1 MPAESPFMRN
11 GASIRTSRT
20 RKKSSLTKSKIAG
33 EASSASVSKKKKAV
47 DGAEAGLN
55 RTRQRILDVAIQE
68 FSAKGYDGARVDDIM
83 RLAKVSKNLIYHY
96 FGSKE
101 KLFIAVL
108 ESAYQGMH
116 TYQMSWPLDVSSPID
131 GIRKLVRSTFKY
143 WRDNPEFIGLLN
155 SENFHKGKHL
165 RKSKLTKA
173 GYSGLLGNIASLLK
187 EGEEAGDFR
196 SGVDPVEFYI
206 SISALAY
213 HYLSNRYT
221 LSYLLDRKFST
232 EDEMNVRIRHIE
244 DLTLGYLCFGA
255 QKRR

>member
-1 MPAESPFMRN
+1 
-11 GASIRTSRT
+11 
-20 RKKSSLTKSKIAG
+20 
-33 EASSASVSKKKKAV
+33 
-47 DGAEAGLN
+47 
-55 RTRQRILDVAIQE
+55 
-68 FSAKGYDGARVDDIM
+68 M

-187 EGEEAGDFR
+187 EGEDAGDFR

-232 EDEMNVRIRHIE
+232 EDEMNVRIQHIV
-244 DLTLGYLCFGA
+244 DLTLGYLRFGA

>member
-1 MPAESPFMRN
+1 M
-11 GASIRTSRT
+11 
-20 RKKSSLTKSKIAG
+20 
-33 EASSASVSKKKKAV
+33 
-47 DGAEAGLN
+47 
-55 RTRQRILDVAIQE
+55 
-68 FSAKGYDGARVDDIM
+68 
-83 RLAKVSKNLIYHY
+83 
-96 FGSKE
+96 
-101 KLFIAVL
+101 
-108 ESAYQGMH
+108 
-116 TYQMSWPLDVSSPID
+116 
-131 GIRKLVRSTFKY
+131 
-143 WRDNPEFIGLLN
+143 
-155 SENFHKGKHL
+155 
-165 RKSKLTKA
+165 
-173 GYSGLLGNIASLLK
+173 GNIASLLK

>member
-1 MPAESPFMRN
+1 MPAESTFMRN

-20 RKKSSLTKSKIAG
+20 RKKSSLAKSKIAG
-33 EASSASVSKKKKAV
+33 EASTASVSKKKAV

-116 TYQMSWPLDVSSPID
+116 KYQMTWPLDVSSPID

-187 EGEEAGDFR
+187 EGEKSGDFR
-196 SGVDPVEFYI
+196 SGVDPVELYI

>member
-1 MPAESPFMRN
+1 MPAESTFMRN

-20 RKKSSLTKSKIAG
+20 RKKSSLAKSKIAG
-33 EASSASVSKKKKAV
+33 EASTASVSKKKAV

-116 TYQMSWPLDVSSPID
+116 TYQLSWPLDVSSPID

-187 EGEEAGDFR
+187 EVEEAGDVG